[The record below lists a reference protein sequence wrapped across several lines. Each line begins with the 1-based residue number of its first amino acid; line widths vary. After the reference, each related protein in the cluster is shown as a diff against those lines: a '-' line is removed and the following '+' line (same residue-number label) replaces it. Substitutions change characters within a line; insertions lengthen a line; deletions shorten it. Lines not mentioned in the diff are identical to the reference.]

1 LDGISRHQWLP
12 DDPAHRA
19 RQHFQMFRFNLFR
32 FTEVF
37 RDRAGDDIMNS
48 QRNRV
53 AANAIDPEREIEQG
67 TQRGHKPDDA
77 NPQRRSPRIAF
88 VEQGMQGSQD
98 SSQDAND
105 AQMGPKPG
113 ECFKAM
119 HLPKT
124 LLDATARCEHFKN
137 PVRLFLKS
145 FSLLLLLI
153 LIFPAIGA

>member
-1 LDGISRHQWLP
+1 
-12 DDPAHRA
+12 
-19 RQHFQMFRFNLFR
+19 LFR

-53 AANAIDPEREIEQG
+53 AANAIDPECEIEQG

-124 LLDATARCEHFKN
+124 LLDAVARCEHFKDSAHFGETA
-137 PVRLFLKS
+137 LSIIFQKAAKS
-145 FSLLLLLI
+145 ISLRILLI
-153 LIFPAIGA
+153 LIFSGIRA